1 MRDPER
7 LEVLKRAA
15 ELAELTYR
23 ATRDFPTDERF
34 GLTSQMRRAAV
45 SVGSNLTEGCS
56 RSTDNAFLNFVQI
69 ALGSCLELDYQA
81 MIAQRLG
88 FGDVHAIDE
97 LRGMTFRLRKMIARL
112 TSAVSKRRPKAVPVR
127 GGFTAPPGK
136 A

>member
-1 MRDPER
+1 MRDPKR
-7 LEVLKRAA
+7 LEVLERAA

-23 ATRDFPTDERF
+23 ATRGFPSDERF

-81 MIAQRLG
+81 MIAERLR
-88 FGDVHAIDE
+88 FGDASTLAE
-97 LRGMTFRLRKMIARL
+97 LRELTFRLKQMLARL
-112 TSAVSKRRPKAVPVR
+112 LSVVGKRRA
-127 GGFTAPPGK
+127 
-136 A
+136 